1 MEEEYTIMFTHSS
14 YRVPFHET
22 LLLRHQDCGRQAK
35 FSLLL
40 TLQFL
45 EITLST
51 GCELYHPVVCTNH

>member
-1 MEEEYTIMFTHSS
+1 MEEEYTIMFIHSS
-14 YRVPFHET
+14 YRVPSHKT
-22 LLLRHQDCGRQAK
+22 LLLRDQDYGRQAK

-51 GCELYHPVVCTNH
+51 SCELYHPVVCTNH